1 METTQRNP
9 DYGSIMPISRKTA
22 PRVDDPSINTA
33 LTRIYDDLNE
43 LINAVNK
50 GSTSEGQLESSGKS
64 GDLRLAKRSDGTYQI
79 QGRTEEGWIS
89 SSSHKVNNVEG
100 PTSYTSH
107 SAGSTTVVS
116 NASTDLNTTTAA
128 LKTLRD
134 EVAVLTTRFN
144 ESLKSNLSFT
154 TKESE

>member
-1 METTQRNP
+1 
-9 DYGSIMPISRKTA
+9 MPISRKTA
-22 PRVDDPSINTA
+22 PRVDDASINTA

-89 SSSHKVNNVEG
+89 SSSHKLNNVDD
-100 PTSYTSH
+100 PTNYTSH
-107 SAGSTTVVS
+107 SSGSTAVVS
-116 NASTDLNTTTAA
+116 NASTDLDTTTTA

>member
-1 METTQRNP
+1 
-9 DYGSIMPISRKTA
+9 MPISRKTA
-22 PRVDDPSINTA
+22 PRVDDASINTA

-89 SSSHKVNNVEG
+89 SSSHKINNVDD

-107 SAGSTTVVS
+107 SSGSTAVVS
-116 NASTDLNTTTAA
+116 NASTDLDTTATA

-144 ESLKSNLSFT
+144 ESLKSNLNFT

>member
-1 METTQRNP
+1 
-9 DYGSIMPISRKTA
+9 MPISRKTA

-89 SSSHKVNNVEG
+89 SS
-100 PTSYTSH
+100 
-107 SAGSTTVVS
+107 
-116 NASTDLNTTTAA
+116 
-128 LKTLRD
+128 
-134 EVAVLTTRFN
+134 
-144 ESLKSNLSFT
+144 NLSFT

>member
-1 METTQRNP
+1 
-9 DYGSIMPISRKTA
+9 MPISRKTA

-50 GSTSEGQLESSGKS
+50 GSTSEGQWKVREI

-89 SSSHKVNNVEG
+89 SS
-100 PTSYTSH
+100 
-107 SAGSTTVVS
+107 
-116 NASTDLNTTTAA
+116 
-128 LKTLRD
+128 
-134 EVAVLTTRFN
+134 
-144 ESLKSNLSFT
+144 NLSFT